1 MAWQLHY
8 TSARSGPDGRS
19 GFQFTARTP
28 GLPPGTEST
37 VAPFLVYRTPPEA
50 PHSPTPAELAVFPIT
65 LAYDQVGGRPMLVRC
80 RYLGQDYS
88 GRFGNFLAHAVVAE
102 PHELVG
108 LRPIEFW
115 EASFWDDFPAVSPDL
130 DPLDDPLPGDA
141 FDPESLGHWLRR
153 NDPYDLLVSL
163 IDAVTRSEDQV
174 RLVAR
179 DVERIA
185 RWIAVLSCSVPVS
198 TAARLSFVTYTGDPG
213 SSPHRLVGTTPDVWS
228 SLRTDL
234 PAYFLDTSQAPQK
247 RVGSRYARAVADCW
261 QRLDLEGLDAL
272 AELAEFNGFEAAA
285 VLLAACKGEKL
296 DLAEQRL
303 AAGLLSQP
311 DLPTWVWPRLDPAS
325 LGFELAAAVHAHALD
340 RTQAEL
346 AAARCAALALGS
358 HDLRDRL
365 RGVTLTDPLAL
376 VPTITAELAAAPDLV
391 AIAEITVIADQL
403 GVPVLAAETQR
414 AVRDRIRTKSLLDAY
429 DIVARRWLPTFVTG
443 LVHGLEAAGSAA
455 RREQLGDEACQRIG
469 AIVSAGLVPLDRT
482 PEVALHV
489 LRSLAELDGVHA
501 RSTLELARALPGN
514 SAAEGLLAGEGVA
527 SERDPRTAAQA
538 LEKIRGALAPQT
550 LASVTDSLSHRS
562 PSFRAALLGV
572 AGERIRDQLIHRW
585 TETALSRARRFELMS
600 VALRVPG
607 TPLDDW
613 ARAQVSKRLT
623 LLQLEAYFH
632 DDQKLRAA
640 LRNLRG

>member
-50 PHSPTPAELAVFPIT
+50 PHSPTPAELAAFPIT
-65 LAYDQVGGRPMLVRC
+65 LSYDQVGERPMLVRC

-115 EASFWDDFPAVSPDL
+115 EAPFWDDLPSASPDL
-130 DPLDDPLPGDA
+130 GRLDDPLPGDA

-153 NDPYDLLVSL
+153 NDQYDLLVSL
-163 IDAVTRSEDQV
+163 IDAVTRTQDQV
-174 RLVAR
+174 RLVSR

-185 RWIAVLSCSVPVS
+185 RWIAVVSCSVPVS
-198 TAARLSFVTYTGDPG
+198 TAARLSFVTYSGDPG

-234 PAYFLDTSQAPQK
+234 PAYFLDTSQAPRQ
-247 RVGSRYARAVADCW
+247 REGSRYARAVADCW

-272 AELAEFNGFEAAA
+272 AELAEFDGFEAAA

-303 AAGLLSQP
+303 AAGLLGQP
-311 DLPTWVWPRLDPAS
+311 DLPGWVWPRLEVSS
-325 LGFELAAAVHAHALD
+325 LGFELAAAVHAHSPD
-340 RTQAEL
+340 RAQAEL

-358 HDLRDRL
+358 HELRDRL
-365 RGVTLTDPLAL
+365 REVTLTDPLAL
-376 VPTITAELAAAPDLV
+376 VPAITAELATAPDLV

-414 AVRDRIRTKSLLDAY
+414 AVRERIGTTGLLAAY
-429 DIVARRWLPTFVTG
+429 DIVARRWLPTFVAG
-443 LVHGLEAAGSAA
+443 LVLGLEAAGSAA
-455 RREQLGDEACQRIG
+455 RRELLVDEACHRI
-469 AIVSAGLVPLDRT
+469 AAMAGLLPLDRT
-482 PEVALHV
+482 PEVALHL
-489 LRSLAELDGVHA
+489 LRSLAELEGVHGP
-501 RSTLELARALPGN
+501 STLELARALPGN
-514 SAAEGLLAGEGVA
+514 SAAEGLLAGEGVP

-538 LEKIRGALAPQT
+538 LERIKGALAPQT
-550 LASVTDSLSHRS
+550 LTSVIDRLATRS
-562 PSFRAALLGV
+562 PAFRAALLGV
-572 AGERIRDQLIHRW
+572 AGDRVRDQLIHRW

-607 TPLDDW
+607 TPLDNW